1 MDPPPRRV
9 DSSGLQRVSLP
20 ASPQRVIS
28 SARALPG
35 TIWVLGFGSLL
46 MDTSSELIHS
56 LLPVLMASVLGT
68 PIVMIGVVEGTAEA
82 ATSVM
87 RFFPVHSATA

>member
-1 MDPPPRRV
+1 
-9 DSSGLQRVSLP
+9 
-20 ASPQRVIS
+20 
-28 SARALPG
+28 
-35 TIWVLGFGSLL
+35 